1 MSTDVDMSA
10 AARRAPEPVLRPFH
24 PGHLSRGQFRVR
36 LDTGLQLVAAWHVV
50 GIAAAF
56 IGSWIARL
64 LGVQDTPGIDWI
76 EVIVQIIVAAVG
88 VSVVA
93 GMYGRKAVR

>member
-1 MSTDVDMSA
+1 VTIESILGALIIGLVLGLLGKLF
-10 AARRAPEPVLRPFH
+10 APGKQNIPIWLT
-24 PGHLSRGQFRVR
+24 L
-36 LDTGLQLVAAWHVV
+36 LV

-88 VSVVA
+88 VSLVA
-93 GMYGRKAVR
+93 GVYGRNRVS